1 MGRLL
6 FAAALALVVFGWV
19 DTAAAGP
26 PVVVYP
32 APVVAYYPPAYY
44 APAPVYAV
52 PAYPVPAPVYAAPA
66 PVYAA
71 PRPPI
76 VVKQKTFY
84 YGQPVRNF
92 FRAIGPADTIVIY

>member
-6 FAAALALVVFGWV
+6 FAAALALGVFGWV

-52 PAYPVPAPVYAAPA
+52 PAYPVPAPVYAAP
-66 PVYAA
+66 
-71 PRPPI
+71 RPPI